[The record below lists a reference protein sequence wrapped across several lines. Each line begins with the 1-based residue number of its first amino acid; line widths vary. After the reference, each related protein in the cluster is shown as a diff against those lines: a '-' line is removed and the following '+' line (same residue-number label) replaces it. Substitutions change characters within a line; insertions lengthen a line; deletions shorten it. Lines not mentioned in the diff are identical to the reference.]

1 MPARP
6 LEKPIAKRRVARA
19 LVEGVP
25 QTEIA
30 TALGVT
36 QSAIAKWRKRHMD
49 ELAGIYEDEESY
61 TTRLILRDK
70 ARRQATLHAMVDV
83 VSEQVLERGGFKSI
97 EPKQLKDEVVMVER
111 TDGVLLN
118 GLRGLLDDIAAE
130 EGARTRGP
138 VISVTNQVLI
148 RAYDIGTDPSTV

>member
-1 MPARP
+1 MAAKP
-6 LEKPIAKRRVARA
+6 LEKPIAKRKIARA
-19 LVEGVP
+19 LADGIP
-25 QTEIA
+25 QNELA
-30 TALGVT
+30 VDLGVSP
-36 QSAIAKWRKRHMD
+36 SAITRWKQRHMD
-49 ELAGIYEDEESY
+49 ELKGIYEDEENY
-61 TTRLILRDK
+61 TTKLILRDK

-83 VSEQVLERGGFKSI
+83 VSEQVLERGGFI
-97 EPKQLKDEVVMVER
+97 QREPKQLKDEVVYVER

-130 EGARTRGP
+130 EGARHRGP

>member
-1 MPARP
+1 
-6 LEKPIAKRRVARA
+6 LEKAIAKRKVARA
-19 LVEGVP
+19 IMEGKP

-30 TALGVT
+30 LELGVT
-36 QSAIAKWRKRHMD
+36 PSAISQWKKRHEA
-49 ELAGIYEDEESY
+49 ELAGIYEDTESY
-61 TTRLILRDK
+61 TAKLVMRDK
-70 ARRQATLHAMVDV
+70 VRRSAELHAALDV
-83 VSEQVLERGGFKSI
+83 VRGQVLAAGGFI
-97 EPKQLKDEVVMVER
+97 QREPKQLKDEVVMVER